1 MELQEFCKHDAL
13 RDWMNF
19 LSPFKH
25 MRIQVPV
32 SCDQSSRGY
41 YLRTSDD
48 ESYFP
53 GRAAEI
59 VAYGQVPANFLAVF
73 RIWCTVYA
81 KNCARLKKKCSGM
94 TQTIF
99 FNLARFFC
107 GYCI

>member
-19 LSPFKH
+19 SSPFKH
-25 MRIQVPV
+25 ITRIQVPV

-59 VAYGQVPANFLAVF
+59 VAYGQVPEFSCRVPDL
-73 RIWCTVYA
+73 VYSIC
-81 KNCARLKKKCSGM
+81 KKLRQVKKKCSGM